1 MKKNEYISLVA
12 GAPRTK
18 KVEDAQETC
27 DEGNEAHGLLNYY
40 G

>member
-18 KVEDAQETC
+18 KVEDAC